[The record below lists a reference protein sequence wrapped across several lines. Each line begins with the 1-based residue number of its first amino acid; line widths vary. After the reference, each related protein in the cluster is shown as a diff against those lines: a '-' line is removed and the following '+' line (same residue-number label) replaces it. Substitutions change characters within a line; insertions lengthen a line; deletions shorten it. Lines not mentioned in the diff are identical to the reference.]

1 MMISMT
7 AYWQCF
13 KDLINQL
20 PQVKTNPEYARQIQI
35 ARNLIRIGLQIET
48 QGITEI
54 KEVANHL
61 HHEAVKFNNNVAFKT
76 EEEDYEFHLP
86 KITSRESLIF
96 AIVYY
101 QHLKNYRNVQYEG
114 TIWMLRSFVVKSVED
129 KKKST
134 ACQALALLDQI
145 KPYCVENG
153 IPLMHDQL
161 DRGETESP
169 KDYITRLVKLFASVP
184 APQEQ
189 KKEIPIEPIEPKP
202 LLIPSEEISGL
213 EVCKKLEKKLTVFAS
228 QRSELKAKLASF
240 EQKLNHFNAA
250 SQNYYTC
257 RSRWEQLSW
266 FTQCYYWIKSCFF
279 SVELIESLQTTALQY
294 ESAEKALHHEINDD
308 ELKQITIS
316 QNEELSSAKDWER
329 YRHQLQYHLQ
339 EVQKNYEQTHERLQK
354 VKLTQQEQKNQALLQ
369 QLRDLQEEKQLLKD
383 QYHKLLAQQAT
394 QTARIQEE
402 TADTRQLLVEE
413 TSETSD
419 EEDLIESHTSSI
431 ENEPGYYGFFKN
443 YLPSN
448 ATITHITVALGAI
461 ATQQLMT

>member
-1 MMISMT
+1 MISMT
-7 AYWQCF
+7 VYWQCF
-13 KDLINQL
+13 KDVINQL
-20 PQVKTNPEYARQIQI
+20 PQVKTNPEYTRQIQI

-61 HHEAVKFNNNVAFKT
+61 HQEAVKFNNKIAFKT
-76 EEEDYEFHLP
+76 EEADYEFHLP

-101 QHLKNYRNVQYEG
+101 QHLKNYRDVQYEG

-134 ACQALALLDQI
+134 ACQALALLDEI
-145 KPYCVENG
+145 KPYCVQNG
-153 IPLMHDQL
+153 IPLINEQL
-161 DRGETESP
+161 DRGDTESP

-184 APQEQ
+184 APQE
-189 KKEIPIEPIEPKP
+189 KEILPIEPIELKP
-202 LLIPSEEISGL
+202 LSIPPEDTSGL
-213 EVCKKLEKKLTVFAS
+213 EACKKLEKKLTVFAS
-228 QRSELKAKLASF
+228 QRSEIQAKIASF
-240 EQKLNHFNAA
+240 EQKINHFNAA
-250 SQNYYTC
+250 SKHYYSC

-266 FTQCYYWIKSCFF
+266 YTQCYYWIKSCFF
-279 SVELIESLQTTALQY
+279 SVELIESLQDSALHY
-294 ESAEKALHHEINDD
+294 ENAEKALHLEINDD

-316 QNEELSSAKDWER
+316 QNEELSSARDWER

-383 QYHKLLAQQAT
+383 QYHKLLAQQAM
-394 QTARIQEE
+394 QTPTTQEE
-402 TADTRQLLVEE
+402 TADTQQGLSEE
-413 TSETSD
+413 ASETSTD
-419 EEDLIESHTSSI
+419 DDLNELHTSPPP
-431 ENEPGYYGFFKN
+431 NEPDYYGFFKS

-448 ATITHITVALGAI
+448 ATISHITVALGAI